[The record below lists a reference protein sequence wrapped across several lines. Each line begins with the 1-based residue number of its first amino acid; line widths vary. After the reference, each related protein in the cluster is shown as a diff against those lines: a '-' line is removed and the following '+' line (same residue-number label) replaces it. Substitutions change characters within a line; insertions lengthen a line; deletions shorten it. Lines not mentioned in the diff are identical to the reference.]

1 MGRRLRDPPLNFY
14 TVFRKGQ
21 SEAENNPQ
29 SGRKRKSRGVVVYT
43 CTVCPPDPQPWATSQ
58 KGNAMNHCVALHDDI
73 SYIAPSTPN
82 TINRYLHPDPNT
94 LRRVFNQDAYNEAI
108 VGLLTVRR
116 VAFSGVEWPELRQL
130 ALACNPA
137 CGDLLIQSRRTAV
150 RLVFSN
156 YLYYRDQLKQL
167 LSLAR
172 SPIHIQSDLWTSP
185 HRHSLLAVCAQW
197 VDQDF
202 QLQKAL
208 LGLPE
213 CATDHSGLSQA
224 NLILQVLN
232 TFEITS
238 NIGWHTGDN
247 ATSNDTCLE
256 TLEHRLLAEHQVSF
270 IAILAT
276 LANLLDSIQR

>member
-1 MGRRLRDPPLNFY
+1 MSRKSRDLPLNFF
-14 TVFRKGQ
+14 TVFQKGYPEAD
-21 SEAENNPQ
+21 SEAQ
-29 SGRKRKSRGVVVYT
+29 TGRKRKTRGVAVYT
-43 CTVCPPDPQPWATSQ
+43 CTICIPNPYLWTSSQ
-58 KGNAMNHCVALHDDI
+58 KSNAIHHLTTLHADSSYTAL
-73 SYIAPSTPN
+73 STPN
-82 TINRYLHPDPNT
+82 TINRYLHPDPDT

-116 VAFSGVEWPELRQL
+116 IAFSGVEWPELQQL
-130 ALACNPA
+130 VLAGNPA
-137 CGDLLIQSRRTAV
+137 CGDLLVQSRRTAV
-150 RLVFSN
+150 RLVYSN
-156 YLYYRDQLKQL
+156 YLNYRDQLKEL

-202 QLQKAL
+202 RLQKAL

-213 CATDHSGLSQA
+213 CAIDHSGSSQA
-224 NLILQVLN
+224 GLILEVLE

-256 TLEHRLLAEHQVSF
+256 VLESRLLAEHQVSF
-270 IAILAT
+270 MTFLAT
-276 LANLLDSIQR
+276 LAN